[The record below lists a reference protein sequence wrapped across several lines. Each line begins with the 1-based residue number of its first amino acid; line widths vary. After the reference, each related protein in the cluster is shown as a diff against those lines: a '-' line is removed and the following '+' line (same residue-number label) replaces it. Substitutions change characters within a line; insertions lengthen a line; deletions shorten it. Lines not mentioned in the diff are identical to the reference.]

1 MAYDLFYRKQ
11 IPTAFSRGA
20 TSAAAAGI
28 AGGLGV
34 LAAVGLLLVPRAVR
48 RSEISRYRRE
58 FAGDLSRTQ
67 EMPAISMAE
76 LSRMPREETW

>member
-1 MAYDLFYRKQ
+1 MAYDLLFRRQ
-11 IPTAFSRGA
+11 IPSAFSRGE
-20 TSAAAAGI
+20 TTAAAGVV
-28 AGGLGV
+28 GGLGV
-34 LAAVGLLLVPRAVR
+34 LAAVGLMLIPRAAR
-48 RSEISRYRRE
+48 RSEIRRYRRD